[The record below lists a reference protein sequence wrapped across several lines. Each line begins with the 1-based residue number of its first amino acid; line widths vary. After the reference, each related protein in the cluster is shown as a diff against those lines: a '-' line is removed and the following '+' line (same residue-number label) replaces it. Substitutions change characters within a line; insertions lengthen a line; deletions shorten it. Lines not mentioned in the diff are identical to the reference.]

1 VSENQERSFET
12 VRDRLRQHVIDQ
24 AFRFTVY
31 GGAGAVLLGIYT
43 AYSQQTFGMI
53 AVYILAYACMLA
65 LHFNRKS
72 YYQIKTGLILALIY
86 ILGVTDLVFSGWG
99 ADGRIFLLAL
109 PVMVTILIGQQ
120 TGYYTLGFV
129 GLTLLTVSWAVMSG
143 RVTGSLILSTAQRPW
158 LNMLSNMMVFLLV
171 DGLLVASAG
180 TLFRRLSEQL
190 EDVFQRS
197 NVLREQQEDLDRRAI
212 ALQKAN
218 YAMQRRAWHLESG
231 ADVVRMISSIF
242 DVEQLV
248 YRAVRLISEKF
259 GFYHVGLFLIEPSG
273 DMAVLKAAS
282 SEGGQQMLA
291 EGHQLRRGEGM
302 VGWVTEHAQPRIS
315 LDVGEDAVH
324 FDNPFL
330 PATRSEAALPLQIA
344 DEVIGVLDVQS
355 TEANAFDDDDLRS
368 FEYLADQLAVTVENA
383 RRFAQEIGVLEATSP
398 FYRMTQRMAA
408 AHKESQVYGV
418 ILEMVRDYSPSR
430 GFVCTLNSERAP
442 LTVVAQ
448 LRNNEVSFPED
459 ADAQPMLPQT
469 PYLREILQTLE
480 QPLFVQDISNLQT
493 DGVPDIYHEALKQ
506 LERQSAARS
515 LAIVPILSGDRV
527 AAQLVIVYYTVHP
540 FGVSEKQLYTA
551 LVDTA
556 AVVLENIRLLE
567 AAQRRVAR
575 ERATR
580 DVTDR
585 MRQAPDMNTLLQIT
599 AESLLNTLGGGGA
612 YVQLGVP
619 SASEGTEATD
629 EGAQ

>member
-1 VSENQERSFET
+1 VSENQERSFDA
-12 VRDRLRQHVIDQ
+12 VRDRLRKHVIDH
-24 AFRFTVY
+24 AFRFTIY
-31 GGAGAVLLGIYT
+31 GGAGAWLLGLHT
-43 AYSQQTFGMI
+43 AYSQRAFGMI
-53 AVYILAYACMLA
+53 AIYVLAYAGMLG
-65 LHFNRKS
+65 LYFGRKP
-72 YYQIKTGLILALIY
+72 YYQIKKWSILSLIY
-86 ILGVTDLVFSGWG
+86 VLGLSDLIFSGWG

-109 PVMVTILIGQQ
+109 PVMVTILIGQRA
-120 TGYYTLGFV
+120 GYYTLGFV
-129 GLTLLTVSWAVMSG
+129 GLTLLMVSWAVIGG
-143 RVTGSLILSTAQRPW
+143 RVTGLPIHSIAERPW
-158 LNMLSNMMVFLLV
+158 LNLLSNMMVFLLI
-171 DGLLVASAG
+171 DGLLVTSAG
-180 TLFRRLSEQL
+180 TLFRRLSQQL

-197 NVLREQQEDLDRRAI
+197 NSLREQQEDLDRRAI

-218 YAMQRRAWHLESG
+218 YAMQRRAWHLEAG
-231 ADVVRMISSIF
+231 ADVVRVISSIF
-242 DVEQLV
+242 DVDQLV

-259 GFYHVGLFLIEPSG
+259 GFYHTGLFLVTSSS
-273 DMAVLKAAS
+273 DVAVLKAAS

-291 EGHQLRRGEGM
+291 KGHQLRRGEGM
-302 VGWVTEHAQPRIS
+302 VGWVVEHAEPRIS

-344 DEVIGVLDVQS
+344 DRVIGVLDVQS

-368 FEYLADQLAVTVENA
+368 FAYLADQLAVTVENA

-408 AHKESQVYGV
+408 AHQESQVYGV

-430 GFVCTLNSERAP
+430 GFVCTLDADRTG
-442 LTVVAQ
+442 LTVVAE
-448 LRNNEVSFPED
+448 LRSDEVSFPED
-459 ADAQPMLPQT
+459 ADAQPTLPKT

-480 QPLFVQDISNLQT
+480 EPLFVQDISDLAA
-493 DGVPDIYHEALKQ
+493 GSVPEIYHESLMQ
-506 LERQSAARS
+506 LLEQSAVRS
-515 LAIVPILSGDRV
+515 LAIVPILLGGRV
-527 AAQLVIVYYTVHP
+527 MAQLVIVYYTVHP
-540 FGVSEKQLYTA
+540 FGVSERQLYTA

-599 AESLLNTLGGGGA
+599 AESLLDTLGGGGA

-619 SASEGTEATD
+619 TASEGTAD